1 MSGAEP
7 VKPDPSEAVPTS
19 NSTGATVDADRVEEL
34 VVYDGAERGEPED
47 DGR

>member
-1 MSGAEP
+1 MSGVETAE
-7 VKPDPSEAVPTS
+7 PDPSEAVPTS

-34 VVYDGAERGEPED
+34 VVYDGAERGERED